1 MSDYK
6 MQYLPDE
13 CDARQQMDDEER
25 QQYEQEYGQWLDELE
40 KKSKLQREEQDDT
53 NSKGT

>member
-13 CDARQQMDDEER
+13 CDARQQMDDEES
-25 QQYEQEYGQWLDELE
+25 QQYQQEYEEWLDKLE
-40 KKSKLQREEQDDT
+40 KKLKL
-53 NSKGT
+53 